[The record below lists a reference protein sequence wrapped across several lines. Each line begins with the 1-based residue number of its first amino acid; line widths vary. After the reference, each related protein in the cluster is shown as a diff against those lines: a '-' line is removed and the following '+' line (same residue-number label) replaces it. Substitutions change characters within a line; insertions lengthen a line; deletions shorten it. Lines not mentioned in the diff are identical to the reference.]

1 VKSFCHKKLVNDV
14 RDSLFFLGLFI
25 NKVESTFLIANLIS
39 IAVYEADLLN
49 VKKYMV
55 LKPCMRF

>member
-49 VKKYMV
+49 VKNTWS
-55 LKPCMRF
+55 